1 MLKKITIATR
11 KSPLALWQAEYVASL
26 LKSKNHGI
34 EISFKKIV
42 TDGDKIIDKPLYEV
56 GGKGL
61 FLKQLEEALLSKEAD
76 IAVHSMKDI
85 PAQLHSELTISA
97 ILRREDAR
105 DVFVSNKMSSINEI
119 QPGNK
124 IGSSSIRRICLLND
138 FCQNIKISELRG
150 NIHTRLEKLE
160 QKNMDGIILAA
171 AGLKRLK
178 LESKIKEYL
187 DYTKW
192 IPAIGQGAIGI
203 EMKKDSSIKS
213 YIENL
218 NHKETSICINT
229 ERIISKFFNASCE
242 TPLGAYAHLENK
254 NIKIFGM
261 AANPQTKIL
270 KKESIEGE
278 LKNSKE
284 LSIRLAEKLATIL

>member
-1 MLKKITIATR
+1 ML
-11 KSPLALWQAEYVASL
+11 YVL
-26 LKSKNHGI
+26 YVFGGI
-34 EISFKKIV
+34 LIF
-42 TDGDKIIDKPLYEV
+42 DFYDY
-56 GGKGL
+56 
-61 FLKQLEEALLSKEAD
+61 
-76 IAVHSMKDI
+76 
-85 PAQLHSELTISA
+85 
-97 ILRREDAR
+97 
-105 DVFVSNKMSSINEI
+105 
-119 QPGNK
+119 
-124 IGSSSIRRICLLND
+124 D

-229 ERIISKFFNASCE
+229 ERMISKFFNASCE

-254 NIKIFGM
+254 NI
-261 AANPQTKIL
+261 NT
-270 KKESIEGE
+270 
-278 LKNSKE
+278 LKNIEDIQEFKKK
-284 LSIRLAEKLATIL
+284 LQFVFQNPYDALNPRFTIRDILLEPLKSLMKD